1 MFPFAC
7 DHLATPEEYGAKN
20 PVHLRCRNELREETD
35 LSRKNNINM
44 DHYKTKGR
52 GRQGDGIVHE
62 EHRHS
67 FSQVIAPSSE
77 RGANRIRALARS
89 TQLVSRLE
97 NLRRLRRRKR
107 VSKLRGLSA
116 RQLME
121 RKMNTQPQT
130 ASGSGSMYGS

>member
-1 MFPFAC
+1 
-7 DHLATPEEYGAKN
+7 
-20 PVHLRCRNELREETD
+20 
-35 LSRKNNINM
+35 LSRKNNINT

-67 FSQVIAPSSE
+67 FTQTAV
-77 RGANRIRALARS
+77 ARS

-97 NLRRLRRRKR
+97 NLRRVRRRKR
-107 VSKLRGLSA
+107 ASKIRGLSA

-121 RKMNTQPQT
+121 RKMSPRT
-130 ASGSGSMYGS
+130 ANG